1 MNFYFALYYLYNL
14 AFSLNLADF
23 SKIFLKF
30 MVNSSTLTEIYFEE
44 DLNFVFIRRVR
55 HVM

>member
-1 MNFYFALYYLYNL
+1 MNFYFLLYYLYNL

-30 MVNSSTLTEIYFEE
+30 MVNSSTLTEIYFEG